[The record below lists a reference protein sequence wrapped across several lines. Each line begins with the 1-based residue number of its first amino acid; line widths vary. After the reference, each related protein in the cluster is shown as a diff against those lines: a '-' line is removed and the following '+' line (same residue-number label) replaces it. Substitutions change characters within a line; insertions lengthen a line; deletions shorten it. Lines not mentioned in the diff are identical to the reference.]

1 MKPIEPNVS
10 PYLQQPLRTLEQVRQ
25 ERERRQRE
33 QADAGA
39 TPAPAAA
46 TPKTDIKSDTA
57 PAVSPT
63 RVDQTA

>member
-25 ERERRQRE
+25 ERERRQRN
-33 QADAGA
+33 QAEAGA
-39 TPAPAAA
+39 KPGPVAAPQKTDTKSETPPAAA
-46 TPKTDIKSDTA
+46 
-57 PAVSPT
+57 PT